1 MNFPVKYKVSKKLVL
16 FVLVLGIISIL
27 FLKSKNSQE
36 IRGLFSWKSDE
47 VIEGST
53 QLFETMED
61 FKLNTLYQQF
71 SRKIEEEEI
80 IRFLENAKE
89 RNIEVF
95 LLDGNPKWALD
106 KDGKSMIKVVDRVIK
121 INKGLDEKDWIKSIV
136 FDVEPY
142 LLDEWNEE
150 SKEGIMDSFIS
161 GMKAVY
167 EKASASKLEVI
178 VCIPYYYDTI
188 GLDNQ
193 LEELIKTGSD
203 SIAIMNYFRENEV
216 NHIEQ
221 EVEFADKYGKKIINI
236 YELQA
241 PGEYGLKDINTY
253 YNEGISAA
261 EKSFKKIRNELN
273 GKDISIAF
281 HEYRALKEILSL
293 SKGTR

>member
-1 MNFPVKYKVSKKLVL
+1 MKYKAAKKLVL
-16 FVLVLGIISIL
+16 FVLVLGIIIIL
-27 FLKSKNSQE
+27 YLKSKNSQE
-36 IRGLFSWKSDE
+36 IRGLFSWKSYE
-47 VIEGST
+47 VIEGSI

-61 FKLNTLYQQF
+61 LKLNTLYQQF
-71 SRKIEEEEI
+71 SSKIEEEDIKE
-80 IRFLENAKE
+80 FLVNAKE
-89 RNIEVF
+89 RNIEVY

-106 KDGKSMIKVVDRVIK
+106 KDGKDMIEVVDRVIK
-121 INKGLDEKDWIKSIV
+121 INRQLDEINWIKSIV
-136 FDVEPY
+136 LDVEPY
-142 LLDEWNEE
+142 LLEEWNEE
-150 SKEGIMDSFIS
+150 NREGIMDSFIS

-167 EKASASKLEVI
+167 EKANTNNLEII

-188 GLDNQ
+188 GLSDQ
-193 LEELIKTGSD
+193 LEELIKTGTD

-221 EVEFADKYGKKIINI
+221 EVKFADKYGKKIINI

-261 EKSFKKIRNELN
+261 EKSFKNIRNEFN

-281 HEYRALKEILSL
+281 HEYIALKEILSI
-293 SKGTR
+293 SK